1 MLLATL
7 DAPHLVILDEPT
19 NHLDIESREAL
30 VRALM
35 DYDGAVILVSH
46 DPHLVGM
53 VADRLW
59 LVKDGSVTPFT
70 EDLDAYQ
77 KLLLTERGGGGV
89 AAESKQKPKAK
100 HKLSPGHRK
109 AMAPLQAEVIKCE
122 ARVTKLE
129 ELKSKIEKRLIDP
142 DLYEPVNRDKLRLL
156 QGKAREIN
164 DGLVRGEELW
174 MEAVEELEAAKSQ

>member
-1 MLLATL
+1 
-7 DAPHLVILDEPT
+7 
-19 NHLDIESREAL
+19 
-30 VRALM
+30 
-35 DYDGAVILVSH
+35 
-46 DPHLVGM
+46 
-53 VADRLW
+53 
-59 LVKDGSVTPFT
+59 
-70 EDLDAYQ
+70 
-77 KLLLTERGGGGV
+77 
-89 AAESKQKPKAK
+89 
-100 HKLSPGHRK
+100 
-109 AMAPLQAEVIKCE
+109 MAPLQAEVIKCE